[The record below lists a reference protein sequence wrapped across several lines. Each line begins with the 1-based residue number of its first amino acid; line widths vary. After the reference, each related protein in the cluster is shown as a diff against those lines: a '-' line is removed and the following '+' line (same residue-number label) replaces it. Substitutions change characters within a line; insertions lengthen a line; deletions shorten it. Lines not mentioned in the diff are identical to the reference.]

1 MAPPGGPKGA
11 AAAAE
16 AAGAPAPSGP
26 KKVPAAEPAP
36 RGPEPGLRAWAAGE
50 RCSCKASFDGRLHQA
65 QVVEVREG
73 GEGSPEAGGS
83 GRAYVHYLD
92 FNKRLDEWVA
102 LDSLQSPGEAKEA
115 GGAAGPDGAG
125 AAGTGGEA
133 GAAGGKP
140 GFGGGDSGRK
150 MTRNFKRRYDEIHH
164 IEKPVEELPAIDQQ
178 LERLHEE
185 KTKVKNIQL
194 VELGRWEMDTWYYS
208 PYPEEYARCHKI
220 FLCEYCLKYLKT
232 REALVRHHQGG
243 RCKLRRPPGREIYRA
258 DRPPSSRHE
267 NPLSVFE
274 VDGSEHN
281 LYCQNLGL
289 LAKLFLDHKTCYYD
303 TAPFNYYV
311 VTERDRRGHHLVG
324 YFSKEKVSAEGYNLA
339 CILTLPSHQRK
350 GYGGFL
356 IAFSYELSKREGRVG
371 TPERPLSDLGQVSY
385 RSYWSRVVLEL
396 LREHRGNLSVK
407 EISHISCIRVEDIVS
422 TLQTLGLIKYWK
434 GQHVITA
441 STKVVE
447 EHLRSKQHRPGL
459 EIVSGKIQWQPP
471 SPLISK
477 RSPRVPTPRS

>member
-1 MAPPGGPKGA
+1 MAPPGGPKAGPALSEGA
-11 AAAAE
+11 GPAVAAPGGQDPTPAAE
-16 AAGAPAPSGP
+16 AAPPP
-26 KKVPAAEPAP
+26 PP
-36 RGPEPGLRAWAAGE
+36 REWAAGE

-65 QVVEVREG
+65 RVVEVQAG
-73 GEGSPEAGGS
+73 GEGSPEAGVS

-102 LDSLQSPGEAKEA
+102 LENLQSPGEAGEGGGAAGAEGGAGGGAGAEA
-115 GGAAGPDGAG
+115 GGAGP
-125 AAGTGGEA
+125 
-133 GAAGGKP
+133 KP
-140 GFGGGDSGRK
+140 DDTAGRK

-164 IEKPVEELPAIDQQ
+164 VEKPVEELPAIDQQ

-185 KTKVKNIQL
+185 KTKVKNIQV

-208 PYPEEYARCHKI
+208 PYPEEYATCHKI
-220 FLCEYCLKYLKT
+220 FLCEYCLKYLRT
-232 REALVRHHQGG
+232 REALVSHHQGG

-274 VDGSEHN
+274 IDGRDHN

-441 STKVVE
+441 STKVIE

-471 SPLISK
+471 PPPVSK

>member
-1 MAPPGGPKGA
+1 MAPPGGPKAGPALSEGA
-11 AAAAE
+11 GTAVAAPGGQDPMPAAE
-16 AAGAPAPSGP
+16 AAPPLP
-26 KKVPAAEPAP
+26 P
-36 RGPEPGLRAWAAGE
+36 REWAAGE

-65 QVVEVREG
+65 RVVEVQAR
-73 GEGSPEAGGS
+73 GEGSPEAGVS

-102 LDSLQSPGEAKEA
+102 LENLQSPGEAGEGGGAAGAEGGAGGGAGAEA
-115 GGAAGPDGAG
+115 GGAGP
-125 AAGTGGEA
+125 
-133 GAAGGKP
+133 KP
-140 GFGGGDSGRK
+140 DDTAGRK

-164 IEKPVEELPAIDQQ
+164 VEKPVEELPAIDQQ

-185 KTKVKNIQL
+185 KTKVKNIQV

-208 PYPEEYARCHKI
+208 PYPEEYATCHKI
-220 FLCEYCLKYLKT
+220 FLCEYCLKYLRT
-232 REALVRHHQGG
+232 REALVSHHQGG

-274 VDGSEHN
+274 IDGRDHN

-356 IAFSYELSKREGRVG
+356 IAFSYELTKREGRVG

-441 STKVVE
+441 STKVIE
-447 EHLRSKQHRPGL
+447 EHLRSKQYRPGL

-471 SPLISK
+471 PPPVSK